1 MTDQHLPHQVK
12 LAEMEFGPLVMPVTD
27 CALKHLGGFIS
38 LFYVSMVKP
47 DLMMLGH
54 SLTQDEWLQLGRAA
68 SASLA
73 HVIFNNLNA
82 DQKEVLRSLLAKE

>member
-1 MTDQHLPHQVK
+1 MTDQPLPHQIK
-12 LAEMEFGPLVMPVTD
+12 LDELGFTPRAMPVTD
-27 CALKHLGGFIS
+27 CALKYVGDFIS
-38 LFYVSMVKP
+38 LFYVNQAKP

-54 SLTQDEWLQLGRAA
+54 GLTPDEWQQLGRAA
-68 SASLA
+68 SASLV